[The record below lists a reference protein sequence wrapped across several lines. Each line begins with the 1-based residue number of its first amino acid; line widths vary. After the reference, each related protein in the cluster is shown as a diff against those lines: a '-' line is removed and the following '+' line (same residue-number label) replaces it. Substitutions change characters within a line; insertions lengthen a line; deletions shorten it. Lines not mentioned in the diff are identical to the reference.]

1 MTEDDKKVENYEK
14 PGPKPDE
21 QTGFAL
27 SSVIKIFDP
36 NTSEILVQKR
46 GDD

>member
-1 MTEDDKKVENYEK
+1 MDQENKVENTEK

-21 QTGFAL
+21 QTGFIF

-36 NTSEILVQKR
+36 NTSEILLQKR